1 MADEQKPAL
10 TVIDPE
16 QDLLDVEAFIAKLD
30 ENVERVKVESDDGK
44 GVWKRLDEVTPVD
57 VPILRKDGS
66 PYRMCGKPGRKN
78 AEQLPPQE
86 EFYLRKQEALSNDTL
101 FNLTQDDPGSDEIFN
116 RALSALA
123 EEQASIAFA
132 REESERTYGDLKT
145 TSTIS
150 NRRVQALNAL
160 ITGFLKRKEQ
170 MSARSV
176 DLKGPAFQAV
186 FVFIVET
193 FKRAMKDAKVD
204 DDTITVSISRFS
216 RLVGEEH
223 WEKEA
228 KVRMGRIG

>member
-1 MADEQKPAL
+1 MSEH
-10 TVIDPE
+10 
-16 QDLLDVEAFIAKLD
+16 
-30 ENVERVKVESDDGK
+30 R
-44 GVWKRLDEVTPVD
+44 
-57 VPILRKDGS
+57 
-66 PYRMCGKPGRKN
+66 GR
-78 AEQLPPQE
+78 P
-86 EFYLRKQEALSNDTL
+86 T
-101 FNLTQDDPGSDEIFN
+101 
-116 RALSALA
+116 
-123 EEQASIAFA
+123 
-132 REESERTYGDLKT
+132 
-145 TSTIS
+145 TIS

-193 FKRAMKDAKVD
+193 FKRAMQEAKVD